1 MSDNRSIDAST
12 AQTNPPNTLPEASDF
27 PSSASP
33 TAQTNEPVLA
43 EKTTSLEATATVH
56 ELRNIPSAEIN
67 EIDIPVRASRTLVD
81 DGSMLLEGSASQEG
95 ITADELQA
103 KTRAFITSDVTA
115 ASHNT
120 TSDESHSKGKTAAPD
135 HRRDIS
141 SSSDFAYPPSAAT
154 RNGVAQCFGGPPSV
168 HDGSESSHGRDLPN
182 LTCTA
187 TNESFDSMGL
197 TAVNTNDSSHS
208 TRLTAVDSTSRNPPG
223 AADGDVAPLS
233 NADSIAALTTNWSS
247 WSAAVDIFDDS
258 KLWGKAEIV
267 MEAAGGPTKLTS
279 SVPVAQP
286 RARPAPTSDIAT
298 QTENAPR
305 PTLKLW
311 FGEKARA
318 LELFCQRQARAYAAP
333 WLPLFGAGLRFVK
346 TVLEVIFILA
356 FFIALVVM
364 AILGSFAI
372 AIVLEHT
379 FP

>member
-1 MSDNRSIDAST
+1 MSLLHHT
-12 AQTNPPNTLPEASDF
+12 TLHLTSRTVRAKQQLLTTGVTYQ
-27 PSSASP
+27 A
-33 TAQTNEPVLA
+33 LA
-43 EKTTSLEATATVH
+43 ILPILQVQPRETES
-56 ELRNIPSAEIN
+56 PSA
-67 EIDIPVRASRTLVD
+67 
-81 DGSMLLEGSASQEG
+81 LEGH
-95 ITADELQA
+95 LQFTMA
-103 KTRAFITSDVTA
+103 V
-115 ASHNT
+115 N
-120 TSDESHSKGKTAAPD
+120 
-135 HRRDIS
+135 RRMG
-141 SSSDFAYPPSAAT
+141 AT
-154 RNGVAQCFGGPPSV
+154 Y
-168 HDGSESSHGRDLPN
+168 
-182 LTCTA
+182 
-187 TNESFDSMGL
+187 ESFDSMGL

-333 WLPLFGAGLRFVK
+333 
-346 TVLEVIFILA
+346 
-356 FFIALVVM
+356 
-364 AILGSFAI
+364 
-372 AIVLEHT
+372 
-379 FP
+379 